1 MQSIDTAIIGAGPY
15 GLSISAHLRAAGL
28 EHEVFGDPLESWRD
42 FMPRGMLLRSEPF
55 ASSLW
60 DPKRRFT
67 YERYLNEKNIP
78 YRKVRDPVSIE
89 RFLDYAGW
97 FQKHAAGAVRNVK
110 VRRIRRENELF
121 VLDMADGSAV
131 QARAVV
137 LATGHMAFRNVPAEL
152 SGLPDGSWIHSTA
165 LTDPQKYA
173 GRDVTVIGAGQSAL
187 ESAALLR
194 ESGAMVRLIARQECL
209 TWNGGPRPNP
219 SWIDQL
225 RKPEAGLGSGWRS
238 WALSELPFL
247 YRRVFA
253 ADKRHRF
260 FLNSWGPSGA
270 WWLRERFE
278 GKIEALLSHDLQSA
292 QESEGRVRI
301 IVKGPEGVREIV
313 TDHLVAATG
322 FVVALDRIDCLDDAL
337 KKAIAREGP
346 YPALNA
352 HFETSLPGL
361 FIVGLASAPV
371 FGPVLRFMF
380 GAKHAAP
387 AVTRRLQRRPSGLGN
402 EQPGAVATTGL

>member
-1 MQSIDTAIIGAGPY
+1 MQSIETAIVGAGPY
-15 GLSISAHLRAAGL
+15 GLSVSAHLRAAGVA
-28 EHEVFGDPLESWRD
+28 HEVFGDPLESWRD

-55 ASSLW
+55 ASNLW

-89 RFLDYAGW
+89 RFLDYASW
-97 FQKHAAGAVRNVK
+97 FRQHAVGAVRKVK
-110 VRRIRRENELF
+110 VRRIRRDNELF
-121 VLDMADGSAV
+121 VLELVDGSAV
-131 QARAVV
+131 QARRVV

-152 SGLPDGSWIHSTA
+152 SGLREGLCIHSTA
-165 LTDPQKYA
+165 LTDLQRYA

-194 ESGAMVRLIARQECL
+194 ENGATVRLIARQERL
-209 TWNGGPRPNP
+209 TWNADPRPKP
-219 SWIDQL
+219 SWIEQL
-225 RKPEAGLGSGWRS
+225 RNPDAGLGSGWQS
-238 WALSELPFL
+238 WAVSELPFL
-247 YRRVFA
+247 YRRLFHA
-253 ADKRHRF
+253 GKRHRF

-278 GKIEALLSHDLQSA
+278 GKIEALLGHQLETA
-292 QESEGRVRI
+292 REFEGRVRVT
-301 IVKGPEGVREIV
+301 VKGPQGLREIV
-313 TDHLVAATG
+313 TDQLVAATG
-322 FVVALDRIDCLDDAL
+322 FLVALDRIDCLDDGL
-337 KKAIAREGP
+337 KKIIAREGP

-352 HFETSLPGL
+352 HFETSVPDL

-387 AVTRRLQRRPSGLGN
+387 AVTRRLLRRSSGLGN
-402 EQPGAVATTGL
+402 EQPRIVAT

>member
-1 MQSIDTAIIGAGPY
+1 MQSIETAIVGAGPY
-15 GLSISAHLRAAGL
+15 GLSISAHLRAAGVA
-28 EHEVFGDPLESWRD
+28 HEVFGDPLESWRD

-55 ASSLW
+55 ASNLW

-89 RFLDYAGW
+89 RFLDYASW
-97 FQKHAAGAVRNVK
+97 FRQHAVGAVRNVK
-110 VRRIRRENELF
+110 VRRIRRDNELF
-121 VLDMADGSAV
+121 VLELVDGSAV
-131 QARAVV
+131 QARRVV

-152 SGLPDGSWIHSTA
+152 SGLRDGLCIHSTA
-165 LTDPQKYA
+165 LTDLQRYA

-194 ESGAMVRLIARQECL
+194 ENGATVRLIARQERL
-209 TWNGGPRPNP
+209 TWNGDPRPNP
-219 SWIDQL
+219 SWIEQL
-225 RKPEAGLGSGWRS
+225 RNPDAGLGSGWRS
-238 WALSELPFL
+238 WAVSELPFL
-247 YRRVFA
+247 YRRLFNA
-253 ADKRHRF
+253 EKRHRF

-278 GKIEALLSHDLQSA
+278 GKIEALLGHQLETA
-292 QESEGRVRI
+292 REFEGRVRI
-301 IVKGPEGVREIV
+301 TVKGPQGVREIV
-313 TDHLVAATG
+313 TDQLVAATG
-322 FVVALDRIDCLDDAL
+322 FLVALDRIDCLDDTL
-337 KKAIAREGP
+337 KKIIAREGP

-352 HFETSLPGL
+352 HFETSVPDL

-387 AVTRRLQRRPSGLGN
+387 AVTRRLLRRSSGLGN
-402 EQPGAVATTGL
+402 EQPGIVAT

>member
-1 MQSIDTAIIGAGPY
+1 MQSIETAIVGAGPY
-15 GLSISAHLRAAGL
+15 GLSISAHLRAAGVA
-28 EHEVFGDPLESWRD
+28 HEVFGDPLESWRD

-55 ASSLW
+55 ASNLW

-89 RFLDYAGW
+89 RFLDYASW
-97 FQKHAAGAVRNVK
+97 FRKNAVGAVRNVK
-110 VRRIRRENELF
+110 VRRIRRDNELF
-121 VLDMADGSAV
+121 VLELVDGSAV
-131 QARAVV
+131 QARRVV

-152 SGLPDGSWIHSTA
+152 SGLPDGLCIHSTA
-165 LTDPQKYA
+165 LTDLQRYA

-194 ESGAMVRLIARQECL
+194 ENGATVRLIARQERL
-209 TWNGGPRPNP
+209 TWNGDPRPNP
-219 SWIDQL
+219 SWIEQL
-225 RKPEAGLGSGWRS
+225 RNPDAGLGSGWRS
-238 WALSELPFL
+238 WAVSELPFL
-247 YRRVFA
+247 YRRLFNA
-253 ADKRHRF
+253 EKRHRF

-278 GKIEALLSHDLQSA
+278 GKIEALLGHQLETA
-292 QESEGRVRI
+292 REFEGRVRI
-301 IVKGPEGVREIV
+301 TVKGPQGVREIV
-313 TDHLVAATG
+313 TDQLVAATG
-322 FVVALDRIDCLDDAL
+322 FLVALDRIDCLDDTL
-337 KKAIAREGP
+337 KKIIAREGP

-352 HFETSLPGL
+352 HFETSVPDL

-387 AVTRRLQRRPSGLGN
+387 AVTRRLLRRSSGLGN
-402 EQPGAVATTGL
+402 EQPAIVAT

>member
-1 MQSIDTAIIGAGPY
+1 MQSIETAIVGAGPY
-15 GLSISAHLRAAGL
+15 GLSISAHLRAAGVM
-28 EHEVFGDPLESWRD
+28 HEVFGDPLESWRD

-55 ASSLW
+55 ASNLW
-60 DPKRRFT
+60 DPNRRFT

-89 RFLDYAGW
+89 RFLDYASW
-97 FQKHAAGAVRNVK
+97 FRKNAAGAVRNVK
-110 VRRIRRENELF
+110 VRRIRRDNELF
-121 VLDMADGSAV
+121 VLELVDGSAV
-131 QARAVV
+131 QARRVV

-152 SGLPDGSWIHSTA
+152 SGLQDGLCIHSTA
-165 LTDPQKYA
+165 LTDLQKYA

-194 ESGAMVRLIARQECL
+194 ENGATVRLIARQERL
-209 TWNGGPRPNP
+209 TWNDEPRPNP
-219 SWIDQL
+219 SWIGQL
-225 RKPEAGLGSGWRS
+225 RNPEAGLGSGWRS
-238 WALSELPFL
+238 WAVSELPFL
-247 YRRVFA
+247 YRRLFD

-278 GKIEALLSHDLQSA
+278 GKIEALLGHELQSA
-292 QESEGRVRI
+292 QELEGRVRI
-301 IVKGPEGVREIV
+301 TVKGPQGVREIV
-313 TDHLVAATG
+313 TDQLVAATG
-322 FVVALDRIDCLDDAL
+322 FLVALDRIDCLDDTL
-337 KKAIAREGP
+337 KKVIAREGP

-352 HFETSLPGL
+352 HFETSVPDL
-361 FIVGLASAPV
+361 FIVGFASAPV

-387 AVTRRLQRRPSGLGN
+387 AVTRRLLRRSSGLGN
-402 EQPGAVATTGL
+402 EQPEIVAT